1 MESMASSSPHDK
13 FVSIVAAVA
22 VTSIL
27 TGIFF
32 PTRSIQIGVFGAFS
46 AVSSNGRLFGRHR
59 LAVIHR
65 WYRGNVAHPIQL
77 YQPWSIISIRC
88 FLVS

>member
-32 PTRSIQIGVFGAFS
+32 SYSVNSNWVFGAFS

-65 WYRGNVAHPIQL
+65 WYRGNVAYGVKTSTEENRKGYPGFPTI
-77 YQPWSIISIRC
+77 
-88 FLVS
+88 